1 MSIIEPSQAET
12 NSVLGLFSGG
22 NFQEAL
28 VAVTTLTKNFP
39 DNALLHNITGACY
52 AGLGQLASAI
62 NSYDKAIAI
71 KPDYAKA
78 HYNLGGAYHELRQY
92 KDSVKSYESSL
103 AIDPDYS
110 EAHNNL
116 GNVLRE
122 SGQLNEAISS
132 YEQALIIKPDYVEA
146 HCGLGITFQELG
158 QWMAMIGHLK
168 QAVSIQPNLAEAH
181 NRIGSGL
188 EELRQLGEAVKSYQ
202 KAVEINPDFSEAH
215 NNLGNAFKSLGQ
227 LDEAVKSYQKAL
239 EINPDYPAL
248 HNNLGNAFYELKQLN
263 DSVKSFENA
272 LTYNPDYI
280 DSLNNLGIV
289 FNELGQF
296 DKAIKSYEK
305 AITIKPDYADAYN
318 NLGNVFKDFNQLDNA
333 VKSYKKAIKINPN
346 LSEAFNNLG
355 NVLKDLNQ
363 LDDAV
368 KSFEK
373 ALEINP
379 NFAEAHNNF
388 GNVLTGLGQLN
399 DAVKSFEKAIAIDP
413 EFSEAYNNLGNVL
426 KDLGKL
432 NDAVRSY
439 EKAIELNPSFAEA
452 HNNFGS
458 AFKDLNQLEDA
469 LKSFEKAVE
478 INPNFAEAY
487 HNLGNVFK
495 DLNRLD
501 DALKSYMNAKVI
513 RDDLDYV
520 LGNILSTKIN
530 SCNWDDLPNLLE
542 ELMHKIN
549 NNKKVVDP
557 FTLFSLVDDPLV
569 QRKATELRVKNSH
582 PKSNALPKIELYPKH
597 KKIRIG
603 YFSADFR
610 EHPLAY
616 LTAELYEVHDRN
628 HFEIHAFS
636 FGPDTNDEM
645 NLRIKVGVD
654 HFHDVCAMKDKEI
667 ALLARS
673 LEIDIAVDLGGYTA
687 DARTDVFAMSAAPI
701 QTSYIGFLGTMGA
714 DYYDYLIADTILIPK
729 KNQKYFLEKIIYLPS
744 FQVNDS
750 KDFPPD
756 ISLSRKDVGLPEE
769 GFVFCCFNNTYKITP
784 IIFDSWA
791 RILKSV
797 DDSILIIY
805 ANNELSKTNL
815 SKEIALRG
823 IDPVRLI
830 FGGILDRP
838 EYLAR
843 YRVADLFLDTH
854 PYNAGTTASDALRM
868 GVPIL
873 TLIGKSFNSREG
885 ASILSSINLPE
896 LITTSPEEYEML
908 AIELATNPDKLKII
922 KDKLENNLTTAPLF
936 DTKLFTKSLESA
948 YTNMYEK
955 YQQGLEPDH
964 IYVEY

>member
-1 MSIIEPSQAET
+1 MKDVTDKPSQAET

-146 HCGLGITFQELG
+146 HCGLGITFQAIGELDEAVNSYQKAVEINPDFSEAYNNLGNAFKSLG
-158 QWMAMIGHLK
+158 QLD
-168 QAVSIQPNLAEAH
+168 
-181 NRIGSGL
+181 
-188 EELRQLGEAVKSYQ
+188 EAVKSYQ

-248 HNNLGNAFYELKQLN
+248 HNNLGNVYKEIGQLDYALNSYLKG
-263 DSVKSFENA
+263 
-272 LTYNPDYI
+272 LTFNPDYI
-280 DSLNNLGIV
+280 DLLNNLGIV

-569 QRKATELRVKNSH
+569 RRKATELRVKNSH

-610 EHPLAY
+610 EHPVGF

-636 FGPDTNDEM
+636 LGRNTKDEM
-645 NLRIKVGVD
+645 NLRIKAGVD
-654 HFHDVCAMKDKEI
+654 QFHDVQSMAHKEVT
-667 ALLARS
+667 LLARS
-673 LEIDIAVDLGGYTA
+673 LEIDIAIDLTGLTA
-687 DARTDVFAMSAAPI
+687 KARTDVFAMSAAPI
-701 QTSYIGFLGTMGA
+701 QVSYIGFLGTMGA
-714 DYYDYLIADTILIPK
+714 DYYDYLIADPVMIPK
-729 KNQKYFLEKIIYLPS
+729 KNQKYYSEKIIYLPS

-750 KDFPPD
+750 KDLPPD
-756 ISLSRKDVGLPEE
+756 ISFSRKEVGLPEE
-769 GFVFCCFNNTYKITP
+769 GFIFCCFNNTYKFTP
-784 IIFDSWA
+784 AVFDSWA
-791 RILKSV
+791 RILQSV
-797 DDSILIIY
+797 KGSILIVY

-815 SKEIALRG
+815 TKEIVRRG
-823 IDPVRLI
+823 IEAERLI
-830 FGGILDRP
+830 FGASLDRP
-838 EYLAR
+838 EYMAR
-843 YRVADLFLDTH
+843 YRVADLFLDTQ

-868 GVPIL
+868 GLPML
-873 TLIGKSFNSREG
+873 TLIGESYQARMG
-885 ASILSSINLPE
+885 ASILSALNLPE
-896 LITTSPEEYEML
+896 LITNSPEEYELL
-908 AIELATNPDKLKII
+908 AIELASNPEKLKSI
-922 KDKLENNLTTAPLF
+922 KEKLASNLSTAPLYN
-936 DTKLFTKSLESA
+936 TKLFTKNLEA
-948 YTNMYEK
+948 AFTEVHERYH
-955 YQQGLEPDH
+955 QGLESDH
-964 IYVEY
+964 IYL